1 MLDMLVILAVA
12 LAAAAFRALVT
23 FGHRAVLR
31 QGLQGDASIHFAILR
46 QLRRNPWSR
55 YIEQYVIRCEPMS
68 YPVAFHRACAMIP
81 LELIRRHPFLPSMI
95 LFILSAACFA
105 PYFLHV
111 ERLAFGTESGRAL
124 VAALFVFFAM
134 PTNWTFVGPGIAYF
148 TLSARY
154 FARIAAGAF
163 FLFATVGSLYGDPVS
178 LVLAALSAA
187 IALLA
192 AMFAR
197 QALLF
202 ITPLMTI
209 LSLDPAPMMLLLCG
223 FALAFAVSPQD
234 FPLSMRHTFTQW
246 RLYPT
251 LHKKSEVARAAL
263 VNYPD
268 WIALWMQSASFADF
282 FKRALKAEPLH
293 ALIRQPELVFALTL
307 AAGAFFWSR
316 EPGLPSLAWAFTA
329 PMAASIIVYLA
340 TTSPRLDHLG
350 ESYRY
355 LEYALY
361 FITPMLTGLLWDR
374 VDLAVVQAGYVW
386 FALLVSLTPLIA
398 YWGLLRWNWPER
410 DELQDLLKSLDLPQG
425 AVVMPVGL
433 QIAGNVCARREDLK
447 SFWYQ
452 PGLISEEIYRDYI
465 EVWPFLKL
473 DPTKIMLRH
482 GVTHAIADKH
492 LLPCLPAPYHL
503 PGMRRMGE
511 SERYIAFEAVAPPD
525 NPDGIG
531 EVLLPLYKPTAR
543 S

>member
-1 MLDMLVILAVA
+1 MLVILAVT
-12 LAAAAFRALVT
+12 LAAAAFRTLVT
-23 FGHRAVLR
+23 WGHRAVLR
-31 QGLQGDASIHFAILR
+31 QGFQGDASIHFAILR
-46 QLRRNPWSR
+46 QLHRNPWSR

-68 YPVAFHRACAMIP
+68 YPVAFHRACAVIP
-81 LELIRRHPFLPSMI
+81 LELIRRYPFLPSMI
-95 LFILSAACFA
+95 LFILSAVCFV
-105 PYFLHV
+105 PYFQHV
-111 ERLAFGTESGRAL
+111 ERLAFGTQSGQAL
-124 VAALFVFFAM
+124 AAALLVFFAM

-154 FARIAAGAF
+154 FARIATGAF

-178 LVLAALSAA
+178 LILAVLSAA

-202 ITPLMTI
+202 ITPLMAVF
-209 LSLDPAPMMLLLCG
+209 SLDPMPLAALLCG
-223 FALAFAVSPQD
+223 FVLAFAVSPRD
-234 FPLSMRHTFTQW
+234 FPLSMRHTFIQW

-268 WIALWMQSASFADF
+268 WIALWRRRTSLAGF
-282 FKRALKAEPLH
+282 FMRILKAEPFH
-293 ALIRQPELVFALTL
+293 ALIRQPEVVFALVL
-307 AAGAFFWSR
+307 AGAALWSR
-316 EPGLPSLAWAFTA
+316 NSGLSSLAWAFTA
-329 PMAASIIVYLA
+329 PIAASIIVYL
-340 TTSPRLDHLG
+340 TITNPRLDHLG

-361 FITPMLTGLLWDR
+361 FIVPALIGLLWNR
-374 VDLAVVQAGYVW
+374 VEPAAVQAGYVW
-386 FALLVSLTPLIA
+386 FGFLVSLTPLIA
-398 YWGLLRWNWPER
+398 YWVLVRWDWPER
-410 DELQDLLKSLDLPQG
+410 DELQELLNSLDLPQG
-425 AVVMPVGL
+425 AVIMPVGL
-433 QIAGNVCARREDLK
+433 QIAGNVCARRDDLK
-447 SFWYQ
+447 SFWHQ

-473 DPTKIMLRH
+473 DPTEIMLRH

-492 LLPCLPAPYHL
+492 LLPYLPGPYRL

-511 SERYIAFEAVAPPD
+511 SERYIAFERVASPD
-525 NPDGIG
+525 NPNGIG
-531 EVLLPLYKPTAR
+531 EILLPEAAGR